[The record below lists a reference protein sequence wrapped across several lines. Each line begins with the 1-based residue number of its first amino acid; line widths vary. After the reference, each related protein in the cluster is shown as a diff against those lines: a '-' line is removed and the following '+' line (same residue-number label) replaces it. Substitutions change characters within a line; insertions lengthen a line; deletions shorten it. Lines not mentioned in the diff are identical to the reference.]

1 MSSFEAY
8 MARQQRRAEAE
19 ARAAYRKHRRNCKTR
34 EERKLT
40 RNINIG
46 AAVFAVFMVCM
57 AYLALQ
63 ATFGW

>member
-1 MSSFEAY
+1 MGTFEEY
-8 MARQQRRAEAE
+8 LARQQRKAEGE
-19 ARAAYRKHRRNCKTR
+19 ALAAYRKHRRNCKTR

-46 AAVFAVFMVCM
+46 AAAFAVFMVCM